1 MQILATD
8 LTLLWLHCTQL
19 LDPST
24 STSTPHSTLTP
35 RPFHAAPSNS
45 SSSFLK
51 LPLPPRLFSFI
62 IESIYDWNWPPS
74 SFLLWLLILI
84 PNPWLLLTSS
94 FIWCLL
100 LWHRNTAWKISFS
113 IHLLHALPPSGL
125 PKLDPNCF
133 FLHLVFLETLY
144 PTRLILWVTYSL
156 KFGTLAESGY
166 LSPDYFVIVKWW
178 NFERRRK
185 EKNSSLLRQ

>member
-19 LDPST
+19 LDP
-24 STSTPHSTLTP
+24 STPHSTLTP

-51 LPLPPRLFSFI
+51 LPRPPRLFSFI
-62 IESIYDWNWPPS
+62 IESIYDWNWLPS
-74 SFLLWLLILI
+74 PFLLWLLILI

-113 IHLLHALPPSGL
+113 IHLLHALPPSEL
-125 PKLDPNCF
+125 PKPGSK
-133 FLHLVFLETLY
+133 LVFSSSCLLGDTL
-144 PTRLILWVTYSL
+144 PHQTHSVSHLLL
-156 KFGTLAESGY
+156 KL
-166 LSPDYFVIVKWW
+166 
-178 NFERRRK
+178 
-185 EKNSSLLRQ
+185 